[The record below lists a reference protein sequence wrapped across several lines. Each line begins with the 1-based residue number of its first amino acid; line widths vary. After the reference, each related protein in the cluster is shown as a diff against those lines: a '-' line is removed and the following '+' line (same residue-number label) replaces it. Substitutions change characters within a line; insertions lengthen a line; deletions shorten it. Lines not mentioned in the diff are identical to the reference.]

1 MNVQRTLRV
10 HLVEG
15 DRPVKILLER
25 SLEGEVSTMISLRS
39 GAQAA
44 DVFRQQASDMELDF
58 ELPGIGRVETRRR
71 SKGEQAAEFLLLTPQ
86 SRQVTEID
94 LADFEADF
102 AYDPDG
108 PDQFLTKPLTAAEL
122 VDIAAQV
129 EARLQAKAQSARN
142 KLPAAP
148 VTTLAGSEIVLG
160 KSPAMLRLLQIARRV
175 AAGTASILIQGETG
189 TGKTV
194 LARQIHAMSPRS
206 EERFVAINCSAFQDH
221 LLESELFGHEKG
233 SFTGASQSKTGL
245 FELAHRGTLFLDEV
259 GDMTPAMQAKLLQ
272 VLDDGEL
279 RRVGGTKTRMVDA
292 RVLAASNKDLQDE
305 VKGGR
310 FREDLY
316 FRLNVIRLDVP
327 RLAERRQDI
336 AALVSF
342 FLERFR
348 LAGEPPKEVAPD
360 ALELL
365 VGYAWPGNVR
375 ELANT
380 IEGLVLLAPEPTI
393 TAQDLPPA
401 LRRGSDEIPD
411 ESGEPVP
418 LSEMERRHIVRALRY
433 TEGKKAP
440 AARLL
445 GIDVKT
451 LRSKIKSYELDDTD
465 GS

>member
-451 LRSKIKSYELDDTD
+451 LRSKIKSYELDDPD
-465 GS
+465 